1 MRVSSDTAP
10 LALNGTLKS
19 TRMNTRRPA
28 ISSSEIV
35 LIAMVCSLDFP
46 DPARAAQKK
55 ARPVRGARRMLQK
68 APKGQE
74 KSRDS
79 YARGLSPMSVVT
91 RLMISVARATICF
104 GS

>member
-35 LIAMVCSLDFP
+35 LIAMVRSLCCP
-46 DPARAAQKK
+46 DPGPRRTKKSAPGSGRAKNASEGPK
-55 ARPVRGARRMLQK
+55 RPGK
-68 APKGQE
+68 EPGN
-74 KSRDS
+74 